1 MNVSALLED
10 HTIDVTDY
18 LMIII
23 MINTRHLTS

>member
-18 LMIII
+18 LMVII